1 VGRDGDAG
9 LAEVC
14 PGIETW
20 DRGSLDDREQI
31 VRPHLDPGSFF
42 LAYRR
47 DPRTAFVPIQLFL
60 ARNDAMMEYLRHTG
74 SAIWACP
81 PGVRADGW
89 WGDTLFPTA

>member
-1 VGRDGDAG
+1 VGAGGVAG

-20 DRGSLDDREQI
+20 DRGSLDDWEQI

-47 DPRTAFVPIQLFL
+47 DPRTAFVPIQLSL
-60 ARNDAMMEYLRHTG
+60 ARNDAMMDISDTPARRSG
-74 SAIWACP
+74 
-81 PGVRADGW
+81 RARQQANVQ
-89 WGDTLFPTA
+89 TPTIASIR